1 MTTTVRQYSI
11 VAMLLVSSYMLV
23 DGLYKMFHF
32 ADEVSQGVIYRIM
45 FFHIPAAISSM
56 SGFYVGAALAVMY
69 LWKRDLKYDAIS
81 AVVNEV
87 CLAFALIT
95 LFTGMIWAR
104 IAWGVWWAV
113 GDPRLTS
120 YLICILIYA
129 GYLMLRRSVQ
139 DPQQRASISA
149 VLAIFAALDIFIV
162 WKSIEWWRGNHPGP
176 VLSVRTGSDNLMP
189 KEWSSVV
196 YWNVLAIGLLIVS
209 FILIRLWQEKMQ
221 SEIDS
226 LRRFAHEQ

>member
-1 MTTTVRQYSI
+1 MTTKIRQYSI
-11 VAMLLVSSYMLV
+11 VTMLMVSSFMLV
-23 DGLYKMFHF
+23 NGLYKMFHF
-32 ADEVSQGVIYRIM
+32 EDEASQGAVYRIM

-56 SGFYVGAALAVMY
+56 MGFYVGAGLAVMY
-69 LWKRDLKYDAIS
+69 LWKRDLKYDALS
-81 AVVNEV
+81 AVINEV

-139 DPQQRASISA
+139 EPAQRGSISA
-149 VLAIFAALDIFIV
+149 VLSIFAALDIVIV

-176 VLSVRTGSDNLMP
+176 VLDVRTGGGLIP
-189 KEWSSVV
+189 KAWQSLI
-196 YWNVLAIGLLIVS
+196 YWNVLAIALLIVS
-209 FILIRLWQEKMQ
+209 LILIRLWQEKMQ
-221 SEIDS
+221 GEIDS

>member
-1 MTTTVRQYSI
+1 MTSSLRQYSI
-11 VAMLLVSSYMLV
+11 VALLLMSTLMIVN
-23 DGLYKMFHF
+23 GLYKMFHF
-32 ADEVSQGVIYRIM
+32 PDEASQGAVYRIM

-56 SGFYVGAALAVMY
+56 MGFYVGAGLAILY
-69 LWKRDLKYDAIS
+69 LWKRDLKYDAWS
-81 AVVNEV
+81 AVINEV

-120 YLICILIYA
+120 YLICILIYF

-139 DPQQRASISA
+139 EPAQRASISA
-149 VLAIFAALDIFIV
+149 VLAIFAALDILIV

-176 VLSVRTGSDNLMP
+176 VLSIRTGTENLMP
-189 KEWSSVV
+189 KAWQAVV
-196 YWNVLAIGLLIVS
+196 YWNVLAIALMIVAI
-209 FILIRLWQEKMQ
+209 ILIRLWQEKMQ